1 MHFFSVVRWIAW
13 KDLLSEYRNR
23 ENISSMFFFAL
34 NVILIFSFSFS
45 LDPETLKEI
54 MPGIIWVAF
63 GFTAIIGLG
72 KSFLIEVN
80 NDCMEYFQCLPV
92 PKGAIYLGK
101 FLGNLLFMLTVEIV
115 LFPLFVLF
123 FNLTILDQFL
133 PLLLISTVATIGLS
147 ALGTLFSAL
156 TVQIRAREV
165 MFPILLLPLSVPI
178 FIGAVEATRGAL
190 SGDPFSMYRHW
201 IELLGVF
208 DVIFVVVSFWIFE
221 FILDY

>member
-1 MHFFSVVRWIAW
+1 MHFFNVIRWIAW
-13 KDLLSEYRNR
+13 KDLLSEIRNR
-23 ENISSMFFFAL
+23 ENFSSMFFFAL
-34 NVILIFSFSFS
+34 IVIFIFSFSFS
-45 LDPETLKEI
+45 LDPKTTQEM

-72 KSFLIEVN
+72 KSFLAEVH
-80 NDCMEYFQCLPV
+80 NDCMEYFQILPV

-101 FLGNLLFMLTVEIV
+101 FAGNVLFMLAVESI

-123 FNLTILDQFL
+123 FNLDILEKFPQV
-133 PLLLISTVATIGLS
+133 LLIFAVATIGLS

-165 MFPILLLPLSVPI
+165 MFPILLLPLAVPV

-190 SGDPFSMYRHW
+190 SGDPFALYRHW
-201 IELLGVF
+201 IELLVVF
-208 DVIFVVVSFWIFE
+208 DMIFIVVSFWVFE
-221 FILDY
+221 FILDF

>member
-1 MHFFSVVRWIAW
+1 MRFFRVIRWIAW

-45 LDPETLKEI
+45 LDPETIQEI
-54 MPGIIWVAF
+54 IPGIIWVAF

-80 NDCMEYFQCLPV
+80 NDCMEYFQILAI

-101 FLGNLLFMLTVEIV
+101 FAGNLLFMLTVEII
-115 LFPLFVLF
+115 LFPLFILF
-123 FNLTILDQFL
+123 FNLDIFDKF
-133 PLLLISTVATIGLS
+133 PEMLLVFTAATVGLS

-178 FIGAVEATRGAL
+178 FIAAVESTRGVI
-190 SGDPFSMYRHW
+190 SGDPFSLYRHW
-201 IELLGVF
+201 IELLLVF
-208 DVIFVVVSFWIFE
+208 DVIFVVVSFWVFE

>member
-1 MHFFSVVRWIAW
+1 
-13 KDLLSEYRNR
+13 
-23 ENISSMFFFAL
+23 MFFFAI

-45 LDPETLKEI
+45 LDPETIKEI

-72 KSFLIEVN
+72 KSFLVEVN
-80 NDCMEYFQCLPV
+80 NDCMEYFQMLPI

-101 FLGNLLFMLTVEIV
+101 FLGNFLFMLSVEIV

-123 FNLTILDQFL
+123 FNLDILDQFL
-133 PLLLISTVATIGLS
+133 KLLLISTVATIGLS

-178 FIGAVEATRGAL
+178 FIGAVEATRGIL
-190 SGDPFSMYRHW
+190 SGDAFALYRHW
-201 IELLGVF
+201 IELLVVF

>member
-133 PLLLISTVATIGLS
+133 PLLLISAVATIGLS

>member
-1 MHFFSVVRWIAW
+1 MHFFSVVKWIVW

-45 LDPETLKEI
+45 LDPETLSEI

-101 FLGNLLFMLTVEIV
+101 FLGNLLFMLTVEII

-123 FNLTILDQFL
+123 FNLSILDQFI
-133 PLLLISTVATIGLS
+133 PLLLISAVATIGLS

-190 SGDPFSMYRHW
+190 SGDPFSRYQHW

>member
-1 MHFFSVVRWIAW
+1 MHFFSVVKWIVW

-123 FNLTILDQFL
+123 FNLTLLDQFI

-190 SGDPFSMYRHW
+190 SGDPLSSYQHW

>member
-1 MHFFSVVRWIAW
+1 MTFFRVIRWIIW

-34 NVILIFSFSFS
+34 NVIFIFSFSFS
-45 LDPETLKEI
+45 LDPDVVKEI
-54 MPGIIWVAF
+54 MPGVIWVAF

-72 KSFLIEVN
+72 KSFLVEVN
-80 NDCMEYFQCLPV
+80 NDCMEYFQTLPI

-101 FLGNLLFMLTVEIV
+101 FLGNLLFMLSVEIV
-115 LFPLFVLF
+115 LYPLFILF
-123 FNLTILDQFL
+123 FNLDIDGHLL
-133 PLLLISTVATIGLS
+133 PLFLISIVATIGLA

-190 SGDPFSMYRHW
+190 SGDPLSMYQHW
-201 IELLGVF
+201 IELLAVF
-208 DVIFVVVSFWIFE
+208 DLIFVVVSFWVFE

>member
-1 MHFFSVVRWIAW
+1 MHFFNIIRWIAW
-13 KDLLSEYRNR
+13 KDLLSEFRNR

-45 LDPETLKEI
+45 LDPETIQEI
-54 MPGIIWVAF
+54 LPGVIWVAF

-80 NDCMEYFQCLPV
+80 NDCMEYFQILPV
-92 PKGAIYLGK
+92 SKGAIYLGK
-101 FLGNLLFMLTVEIV
+101 FLGNLLFMLVVEII
-115 LFPLFVLF
+115 LFPLFILF
-123 FNLTILDQFL
+123 FNLDILDQFL
-133 PLLLISTVATIGLS
+133 KILLVSGIATVGLS
-147 ALGTLFSAL
+147 SLGTLFSAL

-178 FIGAVEATRGAL
+178 FIGAVESTRGIL
-190 SGDPFSMYRHW
+190 SGDPFALYRHW
-201 IELLGVF
+201 IELLVVF

>member
-1 MHFFSVVRWIAW
+1 MRFFNVIRWIAW
-13 KDLLSEYRNR
+13 KDLLSEVRNR

-34 NVILIFSFSFS
+34 IVIFIFSFSFS
-45 LDPETLKEI
+45 LDPKTIQEV

-72 KSFLIEVN
+72 KSFLAEVR
-80 NDCMEYFQCLPV
+80 NDCMEYFQILPV

-101 FLGNLLFMLTVEIV
+101 FVGNVLFMLAVETF

-123 FNLTILDQFL
+123 FNLDILEQFPQFL
-133 PLLLISTVATIGLS
+133 LIFVVATVGLS

-165 MFPILLLPLSVPI
+165 MFPILLLPMAVPI
-178 FIGAVEATRGAL
+178 FIGAVESTRGVFN
-190 SGDPFSMYRHW
+190 GDPFALYSHW
-201 IELLGVF
+201 IQLLMVF
-208 DVIFVVVSFWIFE
+208 DLIFVVVSFWIFE

>member
-1 MHFFSVVRWIAW
+1 MPFFNVIRWIVW

-34 NVILIFSFSFS
+34 NVILIFSFSFT
-45 LDPETLKEI
+45 LDPETITEI
-54 MPGIIWVAF
+54 IPGIIWVAF

-72 KSFLIEVN
+72 KSFLSEVN
-80 NDCMEYFQCLPV
+80 NDCMEYFQTLAI

-101 FLGNLLFMLTVEIV
+101 FAGNLLFLLAVETF
-115 LFPLFVLF
+115 LFPLFILF
-123 FNLTILDQFL
+123 FNLDIFDKF
-133 PLLLISTVATIGLS
+133 PELLLIFTVATIGLS

-178 FIGAVEATRGAL
+178 FIAAVEATRGAL
-190 SGDPFSMYRHW
+190 SGDAFSIYQHW
-201 IELLGVF
+201 IELLVVF
-208 DVIFVVVSFWIFE
+208 DVIFVVVSFWVFE

>member
-1 MHFFSVVRWIAW
+1 MHFFKIIRWIIW
-13 KDLLSEYRNR
+13 KDLLSEIRNR

-34 NVILIFSFSFS
+34 NVILIFSLSFS
-45 LDPETLKEI
+45 LDPDTIKEI

-72 KSFLIEVN
+72 KSFLVEVN
-80 NDCMEYFQCLPV
+80 NDCMEYFQLLPV

-101 FLGNLLFMLTVEIV
+101 FLSNLFFMLMVEIF

-123 FNLTILDQFL
+123 FNLDILDRFLQF
-133 PLLLISTVATIGLS
+133 LLISTVATIGLS

-178 FIGAVEATRGAL
+178 FIGAVESTRAVLG
-190 SGDPFSMYRHW
+190 GDPFEMYRHW
-201 IELLGVF
+201 IELLVVF
-208 DVIFVVVSFWIFE
+208 DVIFVIVSFWVFE

>member
-1 MHFFSVVRWIAW
+1 MHFFKIIRWIAW
-13 KDLLSEYRNR
+13 KDLLSEIRNR

-34 NVILIFSFSFS
+34 NVILIFSLSFS
-45 LDPETLKEI
+45 LDPDTIKEI

-72 KSFLIEVN
+72 KSFLVEVN
-80 NDCMEYFQCLPV
+80 NDCMEYFQMLPIS
-92 PKGAIYLGK
+92 KGAIYLGK
-101 FLGNLLFMLTVEIV
+101 FLGNLLFMLSVEII

-123 FNLTILDQFL
+123 FNLDILDQFL
-133 PLLLISTVATIGLS
+133 KLLIISIVATVGLS

-178 FIGAVEATRGAL
+178 FIGAVEATRGIL
-190 SGDPFSMYRHW
+190 NGDPIALYQHW
-201 IELLGVF
+201 IELLVVF
-208 DVIFVVVSFWIFE
+208 DVIFVVVSFWVFE